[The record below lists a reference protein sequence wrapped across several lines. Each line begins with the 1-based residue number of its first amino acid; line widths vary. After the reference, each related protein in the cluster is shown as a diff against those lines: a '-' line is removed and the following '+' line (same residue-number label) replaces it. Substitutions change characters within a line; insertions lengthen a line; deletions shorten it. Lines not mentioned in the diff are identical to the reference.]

1 MKIDRGLPWQRCS
14 VKILGVWPIE
24 RHCNSIYAI
33 RVTRR
38 YNVCSACCCATKRIN
53 SNTVRMALKGNKN
66 RKESDDTMEC
76 EQRREIGFE
85 KYQKT
90 KRCFFFFFLF
100 FVEFRFSC
108 ILWSLDSII
117 L

>member
-53 SNTVRMALKGNKN
+53 SNAVRMALKGNKN

-90 KRCFFFFFLF
+90 KRCFFFFFF
-100 FVEFRFSC
+100 FFR
-108 ILWSLDSII
+108 
-117 L
+117 